1 MTKQEIIDIIKSKCI
16 PIHDDVV
23 GYDFDWAADMI
34 LQAVEQEKK
43 EQAREIFEKL
53 YPCISRGAVTY
64 TIWAKDIEEI
74 TKEYGV
80 EL

>member
-1 MTKQEIIDIIKSKCI
+1 MTKQEIID
-16 PIHDDVV
+16 VL
-23 GYDFDWAADMI
+23 FDKFICDGSNFGQIADTLLAKI
-34 LQAVEQEKK
+34 EQEKK